1 MSSEAGTSLEELEN
15 GDVSNSADEQRMQ
28 SILADMNASGAE
40 VATGVNMPA
49 RQSMPPMQPIASKQ
63 MSMQMPSLMYNPNPP
78 MANHYIPIQEEA
90 PATKRSVLKK
100 KNVWSSIVDS
110 IRDPIVVTL
119 IVFLI
124 SLPALHTFA
133 GKYAGWAY
141 VLGGQLSWLGLIVKA
156 CLGGLLFALYR
167 TVVNLIG

>member
-15 GDVSNSADEQRMQ
+15 GDLKNTADEQRMQ

-40 VATGVNMPA
+40 VASGINMPA
-49 RQSMPPMQPIASKQ
+49 RQPMPPMQPMATQQ
-63 MSMQMPSLMYNPNPP
+63 MPMQMPSLMYNPNPP
-78 MANHYIPIQEEA
+78 MANHYIPIQDGGA
-90 PATKRSVLKK
+90 PAKRSTLKK

-110 IRDPIVVTL
+110 VRDPIVVAV
-119 IVFLI
+119 IVFVI

-133 GKYAGWAY
+133 GKYVGWAY
-141 VLGGQLSWLGLIVKA
+141 VLGGQLSWLGLFVKA

-167 TVVNLIG
+167 TVMNLIG

>member
-1 MSSEAGTSLEELEN
+1 MSSEGGTSLEELEN
-15 GDVSNSADEQRMQ
+15 GDLKNTADESRMQ
-28 SILADMNASGAE
+28 AILADINASGAE
-40 VATGVNMPA
+40 VATGANMPA
-49 RQSMPPMQPIASKQ
+49 RQPMPPMQPMPMNQ
-63 MSMQMPSLMYNPNPP
+63 MSMQMPPLMYNPNPP
-78 MANHYIPIQEEA
+78 MANHYIPIEEA
-90 PATKRSVLKK
+90 PAKRSVLKK

-110 IRDPIVVTL
+110 IRDPIVVAV

-133 GKYAGWAY
+133 GKYVGWAY

-167 TVVNLIG
+167 TVINLLT

>member
-15 GDVSNSADEQRMQ
+15 GDVSNTADEQRMQ
-28 SILADMNASGAE
+28 SILADMNASGAD

-49 RQSMPPMQPIASKQ
+49 RQSMPPMQSMSTNKMPI
-63 MSMQMPSLMYNPNPP
+63 QMPSLMYNPNPP

-90 PATKRSVLKK
+90 PVAKRSVLRK
-100 KNVWSSIVDS
+100 KNVWSSLIDT
-110 IRDPIVVTL
+110 IRDPIVVAM